1 MASIF
6 AKGEKAAPRAPGYIG
21 GPYMLSGECT
31 CVGGT
36 TDAMP
41 FGHHFFSRQ
50 SHVAQS
56 LGISRH
62 RIGSAPGLPSSSTLT
77 TPFPSSFQKGTAL
90 SAILFVCEGN
100 VCRSALAERILQNC
114 LNDVW
119 GDELAISSAG
129 TDARVGEPMDEQT
142 AAVADALGVD
152 STNHFARMLTAEQ
165 LRDATLVLTGT
176 REQRSAVVRVWPAS
190 VKYTLTIRQFGRIL
204 GDWLDDRE
212 LPSIEQSPLRDRVS
226 ALLSFVV
233 KRRGQRFRQDP
244 SADDVTDPY
253 GRPRNVHEL
262 AAEQMIPALNQ
273 LALSLGGER
282 ADLDL
287 LRS

>member
-62 RIGSAPGLPSSSTLT
+62 RIGSAPGLPPSSTLT

-100 VCRSALAERILQNC
+100 VCRSALAERILRKC

-119 GDELAISSAG
+119 GDALAISSAG

-204 GDWLDDRE
+204 QDSVDDPEFRY
-212 LPSIEQSPLRDRVS
+212 IEQRPFPERIPT
-226 ALLSFVV
+226 LLSFVV
-233 KRRGQRFRQDP
+233 KRRGQRPRPDPLVDDVVDP
-244 SADDVTDPY
+244 S
-253 GRPRNVHEL
+253 GQPRNVHEL
-262 AAEQMIPALNQ
+262 AARQMVPALNH
-273 LALSLGGER
+273 LAVSLGGVR
-282 ADLDL
+282 IDQKLN
-287 LRS
+287 SH